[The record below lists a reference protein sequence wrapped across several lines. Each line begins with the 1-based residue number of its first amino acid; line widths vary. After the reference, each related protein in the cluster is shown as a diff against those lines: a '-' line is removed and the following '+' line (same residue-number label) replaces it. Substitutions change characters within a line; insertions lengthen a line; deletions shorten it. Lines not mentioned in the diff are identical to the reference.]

1 MKYELLAFDVNETLL
16 DVSEMSSALE
26 AAVGPGIGLGE
37 WFARMLHRSVVAN
50 LIGHYQPFGELG
62 AEALVWLAAREG
74 MMLTPE
80 EAGEVVGEMTRLPPH
95 PDVEAGLERLASEGR
110 RMIALTNGSTEV
122 VAAQLGNS
130 GLDRFFERRISVDA
144 IGRFKPAP
152 EVYLHAAAVCGV
164 DIDRMVL
171 VAAHD
176 WDVAGAQSVGAP
188 GCFVRRQPWGIVQV
202 TPTISVSDMSGLAE
216 ALAAGE
222 SRHTAGG

>member
-16 DVSEMSSALE
+16 DVSVMSSALE
-26 AAVGPGIGLGE
+26 ASVGPSIGVGE

-50 LIGHYQPFGELG
+50 HIGHYQPFGELG
-62 AEALVWLAAREG
+62 AEILVWMAAREG
-74 MMLTPE
+74 MRLAPE
-80 EAGEVVGEMTRLPPH
+80 EARKVVVEMTRLPPH
-95 PDVEAGLERLASEGR
+95 PEVEAGLERLAAEGR
-110 RMIALTNGSTEV
+110 RMIALTNGSTDA
-122 VAAQLGNS
+122 VAAQLRNS

-152 EVYLHAAAVCGV
+152 EVYLHAAAVCDV
-164 DIDRMVL
+164 EIDRMVL

-188 GCFVRRQPWGIVQV
+188 GCFVRRQPWGIADV
-202 TPTISVSDMSGLAE
+202 TPTISVPDLSGLSG

-222 SRHTAGG
+222 SRHAPGG